1 MSTRIIIPV
10 PCHFEDLAMLCHTSI
25 MRMSTALTVI
35 QNGDA
40 LLLTG
45 DVPHAR
51 GNQTLGQL
59 MREWF
64 IKNGIPAAKLQ
75 LIHGGVGMFSEA
87 RIACKTVRELG
98 AREIVLISSNWYL
111 FAGKPIW
118 SRRAKEN
125 DLAISFIS
133 IPHTGGLRTH
143 LLYGLIG
150 ISVRIGIVMMCE
162 RPLERFFTL
171 IQKKRTEGFTFN
183 GCA

>member
-25 MRMSTALTVI
+25 MRMSTALTVM

-51 GNQTLGQL
+51 GSQTLGQL

-64 IKNGIPAAKLQ
+64 IRNGISPAMLHI
-75 LIHGGVGMFSEA
+75 LHGGVGMFSEA

-98 AREIVLISSNWYL
+98 AREIVLISSDWYL

-118 SRRAKEN
+118 RRRAGEN
-125 DLAISFIS
+125 GLTISFLS
-133 IPHTGGLRTH
+133 ITHTGGLRTR

-150 ISVRIGIVMMCE
+150 IMVRIGIVMRCE